1 MSESSIES
9 VDQVYTLTEEGY
21 DEDQVW
27 KALRK
32 SSWDE
37 DEARAELLTYKMMTY
52 KMNDENLTLSES
64 EYWQSETDTEED
76 CESIGRMEE
85 EIFKMDLEESRGE
98 RLEEEILKLKFA
110 YPRDEDLLEV
120 ITNLEEGSI
129 ELEEAIEEVKKCK
142 ELEFTQENESWYD
155 EIIEEQSKTD
165 LCFDPSNFEMLV
177 REIILAHGFTKI
189 EDEVFEILQHMGEE
203 HITKA
208 FQKGLL
214 VTIMSKEEET
224 TPSHVNQAL
233 SMTS

>member
-1 MSESSIES
+1 

-32 SSWDE
+32 TRWDE
-37 DEARAELLTYKMMTY
+37 DKARAELLTYKM
-52 KMNDENLTLSES
+52 NDVNLTSSES

-85 EIFKMDLEESRGE
+85 EIFKMDMEESRGE

-120 ITNLEEGSI
+120 ITNLEEGEI

-142 ELEFTQENESWYD
+142 ELEFDEEENESWYD